1 MKKQILHLINSL
13 ETGGAETQIL
23 NILENA
29 GNDKYR
35 WHLGFLIGNGELLK
49 GGNQNFE
56 VLNLSVN
63 GKFSF
68 RKMVTLFR
76 YIKKNNISII
86 HTHLVQ
92 AGIIGYMVGKS
103 AGAKVFIYTRHHLHL
118 EKENSLIYR
127 IFRVILNKY
136 DRVVCVSEPVYN
148 LLLNKGL
155 PKEKLTVIYNGIAK
169 DFIAEEKSDN
179 FEANS
184 LVSTGRLVEA
194 KGFDILIKAVYL
206 LKTEYNLPV
215 NCYIIGDGPEKKN
228 LRELAE
234 SLKVSDNIHFP
245 GKMERHALIQTLIK
259 KHLYVSASRFEGF
272 NLALLEAMA
281 LKLPVIS
288 TKTGIAEEAIIH
300 TENGILIEKENKHA
314 LAEAVYTLIKTPL
327 LAEKIAVKGRET
339 VINNY
344 MIEKTISRLLELY
357 GKY

>member
-1 MKKQILHLINSL
+1 
-13 ETGGAETQIL
+13 
-23 NILENA
+23 
-29 GNDKYR
+29 
-35 WHLGFLIGNGELLK
+35 
-49 GGNQNFE
+49 
-56 VLNLSVN
+56 
-63 GKFSF
+63 
-68 RKMVTLFR
+68 
-76 YIKKNNISII
+76 
-86 HTHLVQ
+86 
-92 AGIIGYMVGKS
+92 
-103 AGAKVFIYTRHHLHL
+103 
-118 EKENSLIYR
+118 
-127 IFRVILNKY
+127 
-136 DRVVCVSEPVYN
+136 
-148 LLLNKGL
+148 LLNKGF